1 MVWRQG
7 IKRSTRFRFWRYM
20 FGMAMNNPALLEQF
34 LVVLAHNE
42 HFQEY
47 RGVVTREIQ
56 EQLAELPAKRELQP
70 A

>member
-1 MVWRQG
+1 YMV
-7 IKRSTRFRFWRYM
+7 
-20 FGMAMNNPALLEQF
+20 GMAIHNPALLEQF

-47 RGVVTREIQ
+47 RGVVTQEIQ